1 MQKTTEHGNY
11 QYGYDKAYRLKSA
24 INPTLD
30 NEAYTYD
37 KVGNR
42 LTSASTTGNWTYDNS
57 DQLLSTPSD
66 TYEYT
71 ANGNTKKITPSDTTQ
86 KASEYIYNA
95 RDRLAEVKKDNV
107 SLQKNR
113 YDFQQRRI
121 VKTTAGGE
129 TYFLYG
135 ETGLIAEYQSNGDFI
150 QGYGYYP
157 NTSYTTNTVY
167 TLKQSGGNYQADFY
181 HNDHLA
187 TPQKL
192 TNSTGAVS
200 WAMESNAFGE
210 TTIKTQTITNNLRF
224 PGQYGDSEIGLN
236 QNYYRDYA
244 PSLGRYVESDPIGL
258 KGGFNIYIYSNNLP
272 IVNIDNMGL
281 KARVCCRTI
290 PGLRLILNAR
300 HCYIEVIEFWGGARY
315 TYGVIGH
322 NADGSPNGGPT
333 SVQGRKHV
341 NNGFDSG
348 GICGPWRVKDTCDGS
363 DVDNCVKKA
372 YNAYPNP
379 SIYRFVSG
387 PNSNTFAGTVA
398 RSCSLKKPP
407 GRLLTPGYDDPPASP
422 YINKST

>member
-1 MQKTTEHGNY
+1 MQKNTEHGNY
-11 QYGYDKAYRLKSA
+11 QYAYDNAYRLKSA

-30 NEAYTYD
+30 NESYTYD

-42 LTSASTTGNWTYDNS
+42 LSSASTAGNWTYNNS
-57 DQLLSTPSD
+57 DQLLSTPTD

-71 ANGNTKKITPSDTTQ
+71 ANGNTKKITPVDTTQ
-86 KASEYIYNA
+86 KPSEYIYDA

-135 ETGLIAEYQSNGDFI
+135 ETGLLAEYQSNGDFI

-157 NTSYTTNTVY
+157 NTSYTTNPVY

-210 TTIKTQTITNNLRF
+210 TTIKTQTTKNNLRF
-224 PGQYGDSEIGLN
+224 PGQYADSDIGLS

-244 PSLGRYVESDPIGL
+244 PNLGRYIESDPIGL
-258 KGGFNIYIYSNNLP
+258 RGGLNVLAFTNNNPNNSVDVLGLKSDCCDREKGGSAIWAGAGANIEGGFFFYGSVTRLTL
-272 IVNIDNMGL
+272 VNFKTGEVCSIQIKCGGFGL
-281 KARVCCRTI
+281 YFGASAGLSLAVSLNGPWCGKDLAGKSFGVAGEFTI
-290 PGLRLILNAR
+290 ACLGT
-300 HCYIEVIEFWGGARY
+300 GGSLTANSDLQVDA
-315 TYGVIGH
+315 T
-322 NADGSPNGGPT
+322 GSPAGCGMGVGIALIGCKT
-333 SVQGRKHV
+333 EVLGCV
-341 NNGFDSG
+341 NSK
-348 GICGPWRVKDTCDGS
+348 CECE
-363 DVDNCVKKA
+363 
-372 YNAYPNP
+372 
-379 SIYRFVSG
+379 
-387 PNSNTFAGTVA
+387 
-398 RSCSLKKPP
+398 
-407 GRLLTPGYDDPPASP
+407 
-422 YINKST
+422 

>member
-1 MQKTTEHGNY
+1 MQKNTEHGNY
-11 QYGYDKAYRLKSA
+11 QYAYDKAYRLKSA

-42 LTSASTTGNWTYDNS
+42 LTSASTAGNWTYNNS

-71 ANGNTKKITPSDTTQ
+71 QNGNTKKITPADTTQ
-86 KASEYIYNA
+86 KPSEYFYDA

-113 YDFQQRRI
+113 YDFQQRRL

-135 ETGLIAEYQSNGDFI
+135 QTGLLAEYQSNGDFI

-157 NTSYTTNTVY
+157 NASYTTNPVY

-192 TNSTGAVS
+192 TNSTGAIS

-210 TTIKTQTITNNLRF
+210 TTIKTQTTTNNLRF
-224 PGQYGDSEIGLN
+224 PGQYADSDIGLN
-236 QNYYRDYA
+236 QNYFRDYA
-244 PSLGRYVESDPIGL
+244 PNFGRYIEADPIAL
-258 KGGFNIYIYSNNLP
+258 MGGINTFDY
-272 IVNIDNMGL
+272 VGQ
-281 KARVCCRTI
+281 RVI
-290 PGLRLILNAR
+290 
-300 HCYIEVIEFWGGARY
+300 
-315 TYGVIGH
+315 IGH
-322 NADGSPNGGPT
+322 DQLGLFFDGLPFPYGPELP
-333 SVQGRKHV
+333 SLPPVPPGPF
-341 NNGFDSG
+341 GD
-348 GICGPWRVKDTCDGS
+348 ICGPEGKNLANWIPDGAFESACQNHDDCYNCSGRTQDECDNFFCSEMQHTCDLRASS
-363 DVDNCVKKA
+363 DYGHTICIGVAATYCSKVKAEGKKF
-372 YNAYPNP
+372 YK
-379 SIYRFVSG
+379 G
-387 PNSNTFAGTVA
+387 KGTDK
-398 RSCSLKKPP
+398 CPECEEEQE
-407 GRLLTPGYDDPPASP
+407 
-422 YINKST
+422 